1 MDAASFLQQTSNAIQ
16 KQFRE
21 KRQILSAEE
30 FFSLLVASPGVH
42 MRGAAQYLKD
52 CFDFYKTR
60 EIKTPTGK
68 ENRFRLF
75 DMPFDQGEYRLAGQ
89 EKIQNDVYRALENFV
104 RQGRV
109 DRLILLHGP
118 NGSAKS
124 TFISCLIRA
133 LEHYSE
139 QEEGA
144 LYRFQWIFPSEK
156 IRKGQIGFSEAEK
169 SAFGDPSKSY
179 AYLPEDQIDAR
190 IPSEMRDHPLLLLP
204 QIQREQM
211 IEAALKNAPPNFV
224 VPQVLRKGELE
235 QRSRMIFDALLNAY
249 RGDFQMVL
257 RHVQVERFYVSRRYR
272 TAAVTVEPQMSV
284 DARSRQLT
292 IERSLQALPPT
303 LQNIAFYDLS
313 GELVDA
319 NRGILEYN
327 DLLKRPMETFK
338 YLLSTCE
345 NGRVSLEHTILFL
358 DLMLIGSAND
368 KYLNAFRESPD
379 WPSFRGRLELIRVPY
394 LLNYKQEQEVYDAQ
408 LKPEGIRKHIAPHTT
423 MIAALWAVLTRLK
436 PPLAENYPKNL
447 RDIVAELN
455 PLEKAEL
462 YARGRIPSKLDTEEN
477 KLMSANIKTIFK
489 EFEQTPDYEGL
500 RGASVREVKTVLL
513 NAVQDQN
520 YACVS
525 PLAVAEELRRL
536 MKEGSTYE
544 FLQRRATN
552 GYFDHEGFL
561 EITLNRYLDLSDLE
575 MRTSLGFVEEG
586 QYRELFA
593 RYVTQVS
600 HWAKGEKPLNPI
612 TNTYEAPNAKLMAE
626 VEKTIGVEADR
637 DNFRKGL
644 ISKIGAWSLENLGKP
659 VDYQALFPQHLERLE
674 KEFFEQHKKQL
685 KRGLRAVLS
694 IVAQEPEPD
703 AALRAQAEAAVA
715 RLQKEYGY
723 CEHCIKETAAY
734 LLRKRYP

>member
-1 MDAASFLQQTSNAIQ
+1 MDAASFLQQTSDIIQ

-30 FFSLLVASPGVH
+30 FFSLLTISPEVH
-42 MRGAAQYLKD
+42 LRGAAQYVKD
-52 CFDFYKTR
+52 CFDFYKTY
-60 EIKTPTGK
+60 EVKTPQGK
-68 ENRFRLF
+68 ETRFQLF
-75 DMPFDQGEYRLAGQ
+75 DMLFDLGANRLAGQ
-89 EKIQNDVYRALENFV
+89 ERIQNEVYRAIENFV
-104 RQGRV
+104 QQGRV

-124 TFISCLIRA
+124 TFISCLVRA
-133 LEHYSE
+133 LENYSE
-139 QEEGA
+139 QDQGA

-169 SAFGDPSKSY
+169 IFGDPTKSY
-179 AYLPEDQIDAR
+179 AYLPEEQVDAR

-204 QIQREQM
+204 QPMRDQL
-211 IEAALKNAPPNFV
+211 IEASLKNAPSTFV

-235 QRSRMIFDALLNAY
+235 QRSRLIFDALLNAY

-257 RHVQVERFYVSRRYR
+257 RHVQVERFSISRRYR

-368 KYLNAFRESPD
+368 KYLNAFRESAD

-394 LLNYKQEQEVYDAQ
+394 LLNYQQEREVYDAQ
-408 LKPEGIRKHIAPHTT
+408 LKPESLQKHIAPHTT
-423 MIAALWAVLTRLK
+423 LITALWAVLTRLK
-436 PPLAENYPKNL
+436 PPQAENYPKNI
-447 RDIVAELN
+447 RDIVAELS

-462 YARGRIPSKLDTEEN
+462 YARGRIPSKLDTEEH
-477 KLMSANIKTIFK
+477 KLMSANIKTILR
-489 EFEQTPDYEGL
+489 EFEQSSDYEGL

-513 NAVQDQN
+513 NAIQDQN
-520 YACVS
+520 YECVS

-536 MKEGSTYE
+536 MKEGATYE

-561 EITLNRYLDLSDLE
+561 EIALNRYLELADVE
-575 MRTSLGFVEEG
+575 MRTSLGYVEEG
-586 QYRELFA
+586 QYRDLFA

-600 HWAKGEKPLNPI
+600 HWGKGEKFLNPI
-612 TNTYEAPNAKLMAE
+612 TNNYEAPNAKLMAE
-626 VEKTIGVEADR
+626 VEKTLGVESDR

-644 ISKIGAWSLENLGKP
+644 ISKIGAWSLSNLGQP
-659 VDYQALFPQHLERLE
+659 VDYQELFPQHLERLE

-685 KRGLRAVLS
+685 KRGLRTILS
-694 IVAQEPEPD
+694 LAAHEPEPD
-703 AALRAQAEAAVA
+703 ETLRTQAEAAIS

-734 LLRKRYP
+734 LLKKRYP